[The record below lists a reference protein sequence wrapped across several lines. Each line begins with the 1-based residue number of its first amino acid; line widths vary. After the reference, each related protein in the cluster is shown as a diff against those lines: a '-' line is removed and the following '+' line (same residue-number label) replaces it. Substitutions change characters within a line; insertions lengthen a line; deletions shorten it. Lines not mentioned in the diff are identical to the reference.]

1 MVALLDSLH
10 SAKGIEIVGFCD
22 MRKDSLGAQYASR
35 LGLYVTTDLS
45 TFVGTRCAD
54 IIIETSGS
62 KEFQKVL
69 QQITKDDTKVI
80 DAQAAELL
88 LSVAQEKEK
97 AKRYGQL
104 YLVSKLSN
112 IFSGG
117 YDEHNIV
124 YPVFETLKNNFSVCI
139 EAIFILYQPKDELV
153 IAADCEVD
161 DSLLSKVI
169 EWIGLAIK
177 RDIRKEDL
185 AIFNQR
191 VSHLPSEFKNLKS
204 FFTIPLLTV
213 DKQEGVMFLGSVR
226 ENAFSPEDRIILN
239 ILADELALFIENE
252 KIKKELSEAKS
263 RLESMLESMS
273 EGVIALGKDNEVV
286 LANASAKY
294 LLGLEDIKL
303 GRPFWESVQDKNI
316 IELLKDLSS
325 TDKKQ
330 LTREVNVIYGKG
342 VKSVKFYAAMACG
355 RLGEED
361 GWILLL
367 SDVTKE
373 KEIDRMKSEFISTT
387 SHELRTPL
395 AAIKESVML
404 VADEAAGTINPQ
416 QGHFLGIAK
425 RNIDRLAALISD
437 LLDISR
443 IENGNLKLK
452 KVKTEIKALIAKTVE
467 SLDMI
472 ARKNK
477 INIIQEIEDGLP
489 DIECDV
495 DRITQVLINL
505 IGNSL
510 KFTSAGGTITVVSR
524 QSSAVS
530 KDEKLSTNDYS
541 LSTKYIE
548 ISVKDTGVGID
559 EKDIAKLFSRF
570 GQLDGS
576 LTRRAGGTGLGLA
589 ISKDLVEMHGG
600 KIWVESELG
609 KGSTFRFTL
618 PIN

>member
-1 MVALLDSLH
+1 
-10 SAKGIEIVGFCD
+10 
-22 MRKDSLGAQYASR
+22 
-35 LGLYVTTDLS
+35 
-45 TFVGTRCAD
+45 
-54 IIIETSGS
+54 
-62 KEFQKVL
+62 
-69 QQITKDDTKVI
+69 
-80 DAQAAELL
+80 
-88 LSVAQEKEK
+88 
-97 AKRYGQL
+97 
-104 YLVSKLSN
+104 
-112 IFSGG
+112 
-117 YDEHNIV
+117 
-124 YPVFETLKNNFSVCI
+124 
-139 EAIFILYQPKDELV
+139 
-153 IAADCEVD
+153 
-161 DSLLSKVI
+161 
-169 EWIGLAIK
+169 
-177 RDIRKEDL
+177 
-185 AIFNQR
+185 
-191 VSHLPSEFKNLKS
+191 
-204 FFTIPLLTV
+204 
-213 DKQEGVMFLGSVR
+213 
-226 ENAFSPEDRIILN
+226 
-239 ILADELALFIENE
+239 
-252 KIKKELSEAKS
+252 
-263 RLESMLESMS
+263 
-273 EGVIALGKDNEVV
+273 
-286 LANASAKY
+286 
-294 LLGLEDIKL
+294 
-303 GRPFWESVQDKNI
+303 
-316 IELLKDLSS
+316 
-325 TDKKQ
+325 
-330 LTREVNVIYGKG
+330 
-342 VKSVKFYAAMACG
+342 
-355 RLGEED
+355 
-361 GWILLL
+361 
-367 SDVTKE
+367 
-373 KEIDRMKSEFISTT
+373 
-387 SHELRTPL
+387 
-395 AAIKESVML
+395 
-404 VADEAAGTINPQ
+404 
-416 QGHFLGIAK
+416 
-425 RNIDRLAALISD
+425 LISD